1 MAAYAIAY
9 GFRLYSGM
17 NIDDNEEDFTWIGEN
32 CYMTNSEYEILEE
45 ILEKEF

>member
-9 GFRLYSGM
+9 GFRLYSGK
-17 NIDDNEEDFTWIGEN
+17 NIADNEEDYTWIGDN

-45 ILEKEF
+45 ILEKKF

>member
-9 GFRLYSGM
+9 GFRLYSGK
-17 NIDDNEEDFTWIGEN
+17 NIADKEEDFTWIGEN